1 MSLAKKKSGTEGKK
15 EGSEKP
21 KKTGCR
27 KSGARQLHQAARQF
41 D

>member
-15 EGSEKP
+15 RGQREAQ
-21 KKTGCR
+21 KTGCR